1 MAAMNI
7 NQEFKQL
14 IREEKPVLVDFWAP
28 WCSYCRRI
36 GPAYEKIAEEY
47 ADSLAVGKIN
57 IDEEPQLAGTEGI
70 KVIPTLVLFR
80 NGKAVGSITAPRAR
94 LKGRD
99 RPFHSGSLG
108 EITEG
113 SDMNNNHVYD
123 MIVAGPGG
131 YTAALYAARAG
142 LDTIVLEKLSAGGQ
156 MALTEQIDNYPGFEN
171 GIDGF
176 SLAEKMQK
184 QAERFGARSEYA
196 EVLRMDLTVVPKL
209 VETSEGIFR
218 GKTVVL
224 ATGAEPRTLGVAGE
238 SELVGRGVA
247 YCAACDGMFY
257 KGKTVVVVG
266 GGNSAAADALLLSR
280 VAKKVI
286 LVHRRDTLRATKIYH
301 EPLAQAENVEFRWNS
316 VVSALLSGDRLTG
329 VRLRDTVTGEESVVD
344 CDGVFVS
351 VGRQPATALAVG
363 QLALDGGGYIVAG
376 ETTETSIPGVYAVG
390 DVRTKPLRQ
399 VVTAVADG
407 AVAVHMAEKYIAENR

>member
-1 MAAMNI
+1 
-7 NQEFKQL
+7 
-14 IREEKPVLVDFWAP
+14 
-28 WCSYCRRI
+28 
-36 GPAYEKIAEEY
+36 
-47 ADSLAVGKIN
+47 
-57 IDEEPQLAGTEGI
+57 
-70 KVIPTLVLFR
+70 
-80 NGKAVGSITAPRAR
+80 
-94 LKGRD
+94 
-99 RPFHSGSLG
+99 
-108 EITEG
+108 
-113 SDMNNNHVYD
+113 MNNNHVYD
-123 MIVAGPGG
+123 MLVVGGGPGG

-196 EVLRMDLTVVPKL
+196 EVLRMDLTAVPKL

-224 ATGAEPRTLGVAGE
+224 ATGADPRTLGVAGE
-238 SELVGRGVA
+238 TELLGRGVA

-376 ETTETSIPGVYAVG
+376 ETTETSIPGVYAWATCG
-390 DVRTKPLRQ
+390 RSPSVRWSPPWRTARWQSTWRRNISRKTDKGGRLKKPCLRSGRIRPQ
-399 VVTAVADG
+399 WGCRHICKANCQSDG
-407 AVAVHMAEKYIAENR
+407 R

>member
-1 MAAMNI
+1 
-7 NQEFKQL
+7 
-14 IREEKPVLVDFWAP
+14 
-28 WCSYCRRI
+28 
-36 GPAYEKIAEEY
+36 
-47 ADSLAVGKIN
+47 
-57 IDEEPQLAGTEGI
+57 
-70 KVIPTLVLFR
+70 
-80 NGKAVGSITAPRAR
+80 
-94 LKGRD
+94 
-99 RPFHSGSLG
+99 
-108 EITEG
+108 
-113 SDMNNNHVYD
+113 MNNNHVYD
-123 MIVAGPGG
+123 MLVVGGGPGG

-196 EVLRMDLTVVPKL
+196 EVLRMDLTAVPKL
-209 VETSEGIFR
+209 VETSEGIFL

-224 ATGAEPRTLGVAGE
+224 ATGANPRTLG
-238 SELVGRGVA
+238 
-247 YCAACDGMFY
+247 
-257 KGKTVVVVG
+257 VVG

-363 QLALDGGGYIVAG
+363 QLALDDGGYIVAG

-390 DVRTKPLRQ
+390 DVRMKPLRQ